1 MMMRYMHRAVL
12 CLAAVLGSYACVV
25 HAQTS
30 TPEDEY
36 KKLIRVTQDISPL
49 GENPFGEHISL
60 YTGALSFQTTDISI
74 PGNGPSIELS
84 RSIPIDG
91 DPLPINLYKPL
102 ADWDIDTPRM
112 TTLVAKSDGWIVLN
126 ATATARCSQFNEPPR
141 AFVVNHNETT
151 IWNPEDW
158 WNGVQLIAPGEG
170 SQDILPRALEN
181 TNAPQMSGMSFPLVT
196 NKNWAISCLAS
207 TANGQPGEGFLAVA
221 PNGTKYWFNFLVYRD
236 VIGSVYASMTSLQ
249 RQEADMLVT
258 RIEDRF
264 GNAVTY
270 SYAADGT
277 LNEIDGSDGRKL
289 TLSYTPWQ
297 NPQIDPVLH
306 HFTFGPVNLLQ
317 TASITTPSGAK
328 RTWTYN
334 YGQGVKFPFLSS
346 VVLPDGSSWSYSLT
360 SLGGRTSGAQWDW
373 SCDNLDLTNVE
384 TGVTHTGTVVHPSG
398 LVGTFSAQVLPHGRS
413 YVPKLCAFG
422 PQGSTDSG
430 SSSLPKLGYTTS
442 ITSKT
447 ITGAGLS
454 SQTWSYGYSGANASW
469 VGDCAAGC
477 ASTVTTDETDPDGR
491 VSHYTF
497 SNRFDESEG
506 RLLTT
511 EFHNGGLGAPV
522 VRAQSTGYASPAAG
536 PYPAHVGT
544 LFGTYNRI
552 NIAQLGTFAPQNQ
565 SVTTQDGDTYTW
577 QAETF
582 DVFAQPVKIKR
593 FSSIAGQSAVE
604 EQTTYV
610 NDLPHWVLGL
620 PAQLDNLT
628 AGETV
633 SHTDYDLSNV
643 TPTARYSFG
652 QKLMSY
658 AFNAQGQLGSFTD
671 GNSHTTTLSNYKRGI
686 PQAIGYPD
694 GHSQSLVVDDFGQI
708 SSITDQAGNATS
720 YGYDAIGRLSG
731 ITYPAG
737 DTVAWAPKSFSYAI
751 VGTERGVTGNHWR
764 RTVAQG
770 GEGQLTEYDAML
782 RPVLTES
789 YRATDGALGT
799 TARTDYNWKG
809 NKTFASF
816 PVAGGPDLG
825 AITAGVTTIY
835 DALGRATASQQ
846 PSELGMLTTST
857 AYLSGARKQVTDPK
871 GYVTTT
877 AYQVFDQPSYDK
889 VIQVFAP
896 EGVTQAI
903 SRDIYGNPQS
913 ITQGGNGAS
922 ITKTM
927 IYDANKRL
935 CRTTEPES
943 GSEVMAYDAANNLA
957 WSASGLA
964 ISGAGCGLEQV
975 ATAAM
980 TSRTYDPMNR
990 VLSVIYP
997 TGTDSTTFTYD
1008 PLGNPATATSGL
1020 TSWTYGRNKLGLLT
1034 AEVLSVEGY
1043 QWSLGY
1049 GYDSN
1054 GNLSTI
1060 AYPDG
1065 KVLTYAPDALGRATQ
1080 VGGYASGVSYF
1091 PDGDVQ
1097 GLTFGNG
1104 ATYVAEKNARNVL
1117 RNFSYGKG
1125 GVLAVSEDLA
1135 YDPNANINQITDLTN
1150 NGQRTKVLSYD
1161 RLNRLTSATASNLW
1175 GAESYTYDTLNN
1187 IRSLTN
1193 SGGTNTYN
1201 YDTSNLLQTVTNSG
1215 STVHAFQY
1223 DPRGNTINKN
1233 NVALTFDQAN
1243 RLTAIEGKG
1252 TYLYDAAGRRVKK
1265 LQTGAAAPTYY
1276 AYSKAGQLMY
1286 QYDPVSTKGT
1296 DYLYLGKKL
1305 VTSTDN
1311 VTSTIIGDVDGLAN
1325 VSGTYYIQGWACST
1339 GFPDSINV
1347 DLYVGGPA
1355 GTGTDIGR
1363 YLANLS
1369 SEPAVGVQCHTSG
1382 SAYRFSI
1389 PIANATRAGY
1399 PGQAIYIHGI
1409 STVGNANLTIAR
1421 SGLFVVPPAAGT
1433 PASVSAT
1440 LAANLSTLTASW
1452 SAVTDATTYTTQ
1464 YQRNGGAWTD
1474 LTSGA
1479 GLSAVI
1485 TNPLDGT
1492 FVFRVKG
1499 CNAIGCGIATQSA
1512 PVSVLHPPSGVAWT
1526 SVPVSSSGSFSISWG
1541 ASSGTVTAYT
1551 VERSQNG
1558 GAYTVIYTGTAL
1570 SLAQSFTTSG
1580 SFNYRITACNGTACS
1595 NGFVTTAVVVTI
1607 PPASG
1612 PGLSVPGVSN
1622 NGCYTVNWTGVSGT
1636 TVYYLYESANGG
1648 AWTNVQANA
1657 SGTWSVCGKPNGTY
1671 AYYVLACNAGG
1682 CGPNSNFGTV
1692 TVALIPAVPTGLK
1705 AERIQPVTK
1714 GKDQVSW
1721 NASALATSY
1730 DLQETAQFAGTTLI
1744 RSLTVTS
1751 VQYAHLGVSDTFIYV
1766 VRACN
1771 AAGCSAWSNQ
1781 VSVILSGGG

>member
-1 MMMRYMHRAVL
+1 MMMRYMHRAAL
-12 CLAAVLGSYACVV
+12 CLAAVLGSYVCVV

-74 PGNGPSIELS
+74 PGNGPTIELS

-112 TTLVAKSDGWIVLN
+112 TTLVAKSEGWIVLTS
-126 ATATARCSQFNEPPR
+126 AAGAPTARCSQFDAPPE
-141 AFVVNHNETT
+141 AYVVSHNATT
-151 IWNPEDW
+151 VWDPEDW
-158 WNGVQLIAPGEG
+158 WNGVQMIVPGEG
-170 SQDILPRALEN
+170 SQDILPRAVEN
-181 TNAPQMSGMSFPLVT
+181 TNAPQMAGMSFPLVT

-236 VIGSVYASMTSLQ
+236 VIGTVYPAMTALQ

-258 RIEDRF
+258 RVEDRF

-277 LNEIDGSDGRKL
+277 LNEVDGSDGRKL
-289 TLSYTPWQ
+289 TLTYTPWQ
-297 NPQIDPVLH
+297 NPQVDPVLN

-317 TASITTPSGAK
+317 TASIVTPSGTK

-334 YGQGVKFPFLSS
+334 YGQGVKFPVLSS
-346 VVLPDGSSWSYSLT
+346 VVLPDGSSWSYAFG
-360 SLGGRTSGAQWDW
+360 SLGGRTSGAKWDW
-373 SCDNLDLTNVE
+373 SCDNLDLISVE

-413 YVPKLCAFG
+413 YVPKLCTYG

-491 VSHYTF
+491 ASHYTF

-544 LFGTYNRI
+544 LFGSYNRM
-552 NIAQLGTFAPQNQ
+552 NIAQLGTLAPQSLN
-565 SVTTQDGDTYTW
+565 VTTQDGDTYTW

-582 DVFAQPVKIKR
+582 DVFAQPVKVKR
-593 FSSIAGQSAVE
+593 FSSVAGQSAVE

-628 AGETV
+628 TGETV

-671 GNSHTTTLSNYKRGI
+671 GNSHTTTLGNYKRGI

-694 GHSQSLVVDDFGQI
+694 GTSQNLTVDDFGQI
-708 SSITDQAGNATS
+708 TFLTNQAGANTA
-720 YGYDAIGRLSG
+720 YQYDGIGRLSQIG
-731 ITYPAG
+731 YTGADG
-737 DTVAWAPKSFSYAI
+737 VAWNPKSFVYQF
-751 VGTERGVTGNHWR
+751 VGSERGITGNHWR
-764 RTVAQG
+764 RTVNHGQEAQV
-770 GEGQLTEYDAML
+770 TYFDAML
-782 RPVLTES
+782 RPILTGT
-789 YRATDGALGT
+789 YRNTDGAMHIAT
-799 TARTDYNWKG
+799 RTDYDWKG
-809 NKTFASF
+809 NKTFVSY
-816 PVAGGPDLG
+816 PVSPAPDSMWNIGG
-825 AITAGVTTIY
+825 GVVSVY
-835 DALGRATASQQ
+835 DALGRAISSQQ
-846 PSELGMLTTST
+846 LYTEFGTLTTTT
-857 AYLSGARKQVTDPK
+857 AFLSGARKQVTDPH

-877 AYQVFDQPSYDK
+877 AYQVFDQPSDDK
-889 VIQVFAP
+889 VIQVLAP

-903 SRDIYGNPQS
+903 SRDLYGNPLS
-913 ITQGGNGAS
+913 ITQGGNGVS

-927 IYDANKRL
+927 TYDANKRL

-957 WSASGLA
+957 WSASGLT
-964 ISGAGCGLEQV
+964 ITGTGCGQEQV
-975 ATAAM
+975 AAAAK
-980 TSRTYDPMNR
+980 TTRNYDPMNR

-1020 TSWTYGRNKLGLLT
+1020 TSWTYGRNHLGLLT

-1049 GYDSN
+1049 GYDLN
-1054 GNLSTI
+1054 ANLSTI

-1065 KVLTYAPDALGRATQ
+1065 KIVSYAPDALGRATQ
-1080 VGGYASGVSYF
+1080 VSSYANGVGYFA
-1091 PDGDVQ
+1091 DGDVQ
-1097 GLTFGNG
+1097 NFTFGNG
-1104 ATYVAEKNARNVL
+1104 ATYVAEKNARNIL
-1117 RNFSYGKG
+1117 SNFTYGKG
-1125 GVLAVSEDLA
+1125 GALAVSEDLA
-1135 YDPNANINQITDLTN
+1135 YDQNANISQITDLTN

-1161 RLNRLTSATASNLW
+1161 QLNRLTSATASNLW
-1175 GAESYTYDTLNN
+1175 GTESYTYDTLNN

-1201 YDTSNLLQTVTNSG
+1201 YNTNNLLQTVTNG
-1215 STVHAFQY
+1215 ATTVHAFQY

-1243 RLTAIEGKG
+1243 RLTAIQGKG

-1265 LQTGAAAPTYY
+1265 LQTGATAATYY
-1276 AYSKAGQLMY
+1276 AYSQAGQLMF
-1286 QYDPVSTKGT
+1286 QYDPSTDKAT

-1305 VTSTDN
+1305 ITSTDN
-1311 VTSTIIGDVDGLAN
+1311 IIAPTASPVLSGPASSSVNTAYTLSWTSVPGATTYLLEEQVNGAAWNQVSNLNQLSQATQHTSAASYGYRVSACNTGGCGLASN
-1325 VSGTYYIQGWACST
+1325 LVAVSVLPPPSAPNAPASITATPATDRSSITVTWAASTGATNYVVLQQVNGGSWQPLYSGAALSTVLATPNDGTFAFQVQACSANGCSVAKGSSAIVISHIPPT
-1339 GFPDSINV
+1339 PASINV
-1347 DLYVGGPA
+1347 PA
-1355 GTGTDIGR
+1355 TSTGLINVSW
-1363 YLANLS
+1363 A
-1369 SEPAVGVQCHTSG
+1369 TST
-1382 SAYRFSI
+1382 Y
-1389 PIANATRAGY
+1389 ATSY
-1399 PGQAIYIHGI
+1399 TLQQ
-1409 STVGNANLTIAR
+1409 
-1421 SGLFVVPPAAGT
+1421 
-1433 PASVSAT
+1433 SV
-1440 LAANLSTLTASW
+1440 
-1452 SAVTDATTYTTQ
+1452 
-1464 YQRNGGAWTD
+1464 NGGAWTTVFTNAANGTILNEGASASYTLRAQACNASGCSGFVTSPAITVM
-1474 LTSGA
+1474 LTPGA
-1479 GLSAVI
+1479 PGLSA
-1485 TNPLDGT
+1485 P
-1492 FVFRVKG
+1492 
-1499 CNAIGCGIATQSA
+1499 
-1512 PVSVLHPPSGVAWT
+1512 
-1526 SVPVSSSGSFSISWG
+1526 
-1541 ASSGTVTAYT
+1541 ASSNSGTYT
-1551 VERSQNG
+1551 VSWNLVANGTSYNLQEQVNG
-1558 GAYTVIYTGTAL
+1558 GGWTTIQVNGGT
-1570 SLAQSFTTSG
+1570 SWSTSG
-1580 SFNYRITACNGTACS
+1580 KG
-1595 NGFVTTAVVVTI
+1595 
-1607 PPASG
+1607 
-1612 PGLSVPGVSN
+1612 
-1622 NGCYTVNWTGVSGT
+1622 
-1636 TVYYLYESANGG
+1636 
-1648 AWTNVQANA
+1648 
-1657 SGTWSVCGKPNGTY
+1657 NGTY
-1671 AYYVLACNAGG
+1671 GYYVQSCNALS
-1682 CGPNSNFGTV
+1682 CGPWSNIV
-1692 TVALIPAVPTGLK
+1692 SVAVALIPATPTNVKTMIIPPYGK
-1705 AERIQPVTK
+1705 GRVQATWTASPGATYYWVQVTT
-1714 GKDQVSW
+1714 GATVVSLL
-1721 NASALATSY
+1721 NV
-1730 DLQETAQFAGTTLI
+1730 GN
-1744 RSLTVTS
+1744 VTS
-1751 VQYAHLGVSDTFIYV
+1751 VAYTYLQQMGNIDTYSV
-1766 VRACN
+1766 QACN
-1771 AAGCSAWSNQ
+1771 PSGCSAWS
-1781 VSVILSGGG
+1781 GGSSIIVQ